1 MLRHAALRLFVQ
13 DHTFAFTEM
22 GIFEKKLAAKQKTP
36 NRMALAPSDS
46 NVEGSADSS
55 PGLCD
60 RLIGGALCC
69 LSSETV
75 EEADDWKEFCDSHVR
90 KHSLRRLK
98 EWRFNRGLNENIQD
112 MKNKHFD
119 TQRCDKFGA
128 HGEME

>member
-1 MLRHAALRLFVQ
+1 MR
-13 DHTFAFTEM
+13 
-22 GIFEKKLAAKQKTP
+22 IFEKKLAAKQKTS

-46 NVEGSADSS
+46 NIEGLADSS
-55 PGLCD
+55 PSLWD

-69 LSSETV
+69 LSSEIA
-75 EEADDWKEFCDSHVR
+75 EEADDWKEFCDSHDR

-112 MKNKHFD
+112 MKNKNFD
-119 TQRCDKFGA
+119 MQRYDKFGA